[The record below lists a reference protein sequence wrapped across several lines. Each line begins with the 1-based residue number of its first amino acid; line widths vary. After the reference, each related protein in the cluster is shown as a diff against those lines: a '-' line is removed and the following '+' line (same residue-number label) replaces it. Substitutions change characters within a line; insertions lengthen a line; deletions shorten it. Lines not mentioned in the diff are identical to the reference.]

1 MTGTADLQ
9 EFVAAYLVEA
19 EEHLTVANTQL
30 LAIESAQRDGETNP
44 RAVRET
50 FRSLHTIK
58 GLSAMVGVEPVVAI
72 AHRME
77 NFLRDSDR
85 SGGALPQTAIDAL
98 LQGVHAIEQRVAALS
113 RGDSAPAPS
122 EELLAALDS
131 LGLSAAPAP
140 RSPAVVLDLDPA
152 ILGKLAPF
160 EVDQLLRGIAAG
172 QRALRTEFN
181 PSPERAAQGLSINSV
196 RERMSKVASI
206 VRVLPRAVPVTPE
219 APGGLCF
226 VLILLTHSSDDLIA
240 EAVGLSSTSFCSIAR
255 DAPKPTADAD
265 VDAEVLPAVEADL
278 DGTADGTLD
287 SHSRRGVVRVDV
299 SRLDDAMEGLSA
311 LIVTRYRLARSI
323 ASLSERGV
331 NTRELTEIMS
341 DNARQLRDLRAAIVR
356 VRMVPV
362 SELLERI
369 PLLVRGLRRA
379 TNRSVRLELEGG
391 SAELDKSVSERL
403 FPVIVHLVRN
413 AVDHAIETPDER
425 LRRGKSEEGLLRI
438 TCSARSN
445 TRLEIT
451 VSDDGRGIDR
461 AAVARK
467 AGRVAPTDDPGLLDL
482 LCIPGLSTREIVTTT
497 SGRGMGMEI
506 VKRTIVDELGG
517 ELSVHSQFGQGTTF
531 TLRVP
536 LTISIVDAFSF
547 ECGQQRFVVPVAMVE
562 EIIEVDANALVQV
575 PANDDGSPAVDIISR
590 RGVAL
595 PMIQLAQVFKLQSSR
610 KGQPKAIVVRRAGAP
625 IAFAVDRM
633 LGQQEVVIRPINDAL
648 VRAPGVSGA
657 TDLGDGRP
665 TLVLDLVALSER
677 LAHFVAAEQV
687 SIAAH
692 SPARTR

>member
-1 MTGTADLQ
+1 MTGTADLK
-9 EFVAAYLVEA
+9 EFIAAYLVEA

-30 LAIESAQRDGETNP
+30 LAIETAQRSGETHP

-58 GLSAMVGVEPVVAI
+58 GLSAMVGIEPVVAI

-85 SGGALPQTAIDAL
+85 SGGALPQPAIDAL
-98 LQGVHAIEQRVAALS
+98 LRGVRAIEQRVAALS
-113 RGDSAPAPS
+113 RGDSAAAPS
-122 EELLAALDS
+122 DELLVALDS
-131 LGLSAAPAP
+131 LGLTAAPAVP
-140 RSPAVVLDLDPA
+140 SAASLLDLDPSVLA
-152 ILGKLAPF
+152 KLAPF
-160 EVDQLLRGIAAG
+160 ELDQLLRGIAAG
-172 QRALRTEFN
+172 QRALRAEFS
-181 PSPERAAQGLSINSV
+181 PSPERAAQGLTINSV
-196 RERMSKVASI
+196 RERMAKVADI
-206 VRVLPRAVPVTPE
+206 VRVLPRAVPVSPG

-226 VLILLTHSSDDLIA
+226 VLILLTHASDEVIA
-240 EAVGLSSTSFCSIAR
+240 EAVGLGSTTLHSIAR
-255 DAPKPTADAD
+255 DLPEAAPASE
-265 VDAEVLPAVEADL
+265 AELVPASEAGL
-278 DGTADGTLD
+278 DGAEDGKIDT
-287 SHSRRGVVRVDV
+287 HSRRGVVRVEV

-311 LIVTRYRLARSI
+311 LIVTRFRLARSI

-331 NTRELTEIMS
+331 NTRELSEIMN

-379 TNRSVRLELEGG
+379 TNRSVRLELESGN
-391 SAELDKSVSERL
+391 AELDKSVSERL

-425 LRRGKSEEGLLRI
+425 LRRNKPEEGLLRI
-438 TCSARSN
+438 TCGARSN

-467 AGRVAPTDDPGLLDL
+467 AGRATPSDDAALLDL

-517 ELSVHSQFGQGTTF
+517 ELEVHSQVGQGTTF

-547 ECGQQRFVVPVAMVE
+547 ECGEQRFVVPVTMVD
-562 EIIEVDANALVQV
+562 EIIEIDPSSVVHV

-590 RGVAL
+590 RGVAV
-595 PMIQLAQVFKLQSSR
+595 PMIQLAQLFRLKSNR
-610 KGQPKAIVVRRAGAP
+610 KGAGKAIVVRRAGAP
-625 IAFAVDRM
+625 VAFAVDRM
-633 LGQQEVVIRPINDAL
+633 LGQQEVVIRPLNDVL

-665 TLVLDLVALSER
+665 TLVLDLVALSASLAR
-677 LAHFVAAEQV
+677 LVAPEGV
-687 SIAAH
+687 VP
-692 SPARTR
+692 SPHLLTRAR

>member
-1 MTGTADLQ
+1 VTGPADLQ

-19 EEHLTVANTQL
+19 EEHLTVANAQL
-30 LAIESAQRDGETNP
+30 LAIESSQRSGETNP

-85 SGGALPQTAIDAL
+85 SGGALPLSAIDAL
-98 LQGVHAIEQRVAALS
+98 LRGVRAIEQRITALG
-113 RGDSAPAPS
+113 RGDSAAAPS
-122 EELLAALDS
+122 EELLVALDS
-131 LGLSAAPAP
+131 LGLGAAPVA
-140 RSPAVVLDLDPA
+140 RSAETVLDLEPG
-152 ILGKLAPF
+152 ILEKLAPF
-160 EVDQLLRGIAAG
+160 EVDQLLRGVAAG
-172 QRALRTEFN
+172 QRALRAEFS
-181 PSPERAAQGLSINSV
+181 PSPERAAQGLTINSV
-196 RERMSKVASI
+196 RERMTKVADI
-206 VRVLPRAVPVTPE
+206 VRVLPRSVPISPA

-226 VLILLTHSSDDLIA
+226 ILILLSGASDEAIA
-240 EAVGLSSTSFCSIAR
+240 EAVGLDSTSLHSIAHQAAEGR
-255 DAPKPTADAD
+255 PEAELLATAEDGLDGAEDAPIDT
-265 VDAEVLPAVEADL
+265 
-278 DGTADGTLD
+278 
-287 SHSRRGVVRVDV
+287 HSRRGVVRVDV
-299 SRLDDAMEGLSA
+299 NRLDDAMEGLSA

-323 ASLSERGV
+323 ASLTERGV
-331 NTRELTEIMS
+331 NTRELSEIMK

-379 TNRSVRLELEGG
+379 TQRSVRLELEGG
-391 SAELDKSVSERL
+391 NAELDKSVSERL

-425 LRRGKSEEGLLRI
+425 LRRGKPEEGLLRI
-438 TCSARSN
+438 TCGARGSS
-445 TRLEIT
+445 RLEIT

-461 AAVARK
+461 DAVARK
-467 AGRVAPTDDPGLLDL
+467 AGRTAPGDDAGLLDL

-506 VKRTIVDELGG
+506 VKRTVVDELGG

-547 ECGQQRFVVPVAMVE
+547 ECGEQRFVVPVAMVD

-590 RGVAL
+590 RGMAL
-595 PMIQLAQVFKLQSSR
+595 PLIQLAQVFRLKATPS
-610 KGQPKAIVVRRAGAP
+610 GAGKAIVVRRAGAP
-625 IAFAVDRM
+625 VAFAVDRM

-665 TLVLDLVALSER
+665 TLVLDLVALSAS
-677 LAHFVAAEQV
+677 LAHFTTAEDPKSTAQL
-687 SIAAH
+687 A
-692 SPARTR
+692 ARTR

>member
-1 MTGTADLQ
+1 MTGPADLK

-30 LAIESAQRDGETNP
+30 LAIESAQRSGDTNP

-58 GLSAMVGVEPVVAI
+58 GLSAMVGIEPVVAI

-85 SGGALPQTAIDAL
+85 SGGALPQPAIDAL
-98 LQGVHAIEQRVAALS
+98 LRGVHAIEQRIAALS
-113 RGDSAPAPS
+113 RGESAAAPS
-122 EELLAALDS
+122 DELLATLDS
-131 LGLSAAPAP
+131 LGLAAAPVAP
-140 RSPAVVLDLDPA
+140 TASAVLDLDPT
-152 ILGKLAPF
+152 ILAKLAPF
-160 EVDQLLRGIAAG
+160 EVDQLVRGIAAG
-172 QRALRTEFN
+172 RRALRAEFS
-181 PSPERAAQGLSINSV
+181 PSPERAAQGLTINSV
-196 RERMSKVASI
+196 RERLAEVAEL
-206 VRVLPRAVPVTPE
+206 VRVLPRAVPVSPA

-226 VLILLTHSSDDLIA
+226 VLILLTNSSDEMIT
-240 EAVGLSSTSFCSIAR
+240 EAVGLDGSSSLHCIAR
-255 DAPKPTADAD
+255 DQPEHSAG
-265 VDAEVLPAVEADL
+265 AELTPINEAGL
-278 DGTADGTLD
+278 DGAEDRMIDT
-287 SHSRRGVVRVDV
+287 HSRRGVVRVDV

-311 LIVTRYRLARSI
+311 LIVTRFRLARSI
-323 ASLSERGV
+323 ASLTERGV
-331 NTRELTEIMS
+331 NTRELSEIMN

-362 SELLERI
+362 AELLERI
-369 PLLVRGLRRA
+369 PLLVRGLQRS
-379 TNRSVRLELEGG
+379 TNRSVRLELESG

-403 FPVIVHLVRN
+403 FPVLVHLVRN

-425 LRRGKSEEGLLRI
+425 RRRNKPEEGLLRI
-438 TCSARSN
+438 TCGARSN
-445 TRLEIT
+445 TRLELT

-461 AAVARK
+461 AAVAKK
-467 AGRVAPTDDPGLLDL
+467 AARAVPNDDAALLDL

-506 VKRTIVDELGG
+506 VKRTIVDQLGG
-517 ELSVHSQFGQGTTF
+517 ELEVHTELGQGTTF

-547 ECGQQRFVVPVAMVE
+547 ECGEQRFVVPVAMVD
-562 EIIEVDANALVQV
+562 EIVEVDPSALVHV

-590 RGVAL
+590 RGVAV
-595 PMIQLAQVFKLQSSR
+595 PMIQLAQVFRLKTKR
-610 KGQPKAIVVRRAGAP
+610 NRAGKAIVVRRAGSP
-625 IAFAVDRM
+625 VAFAVDRM
-633 LGQQEVVIRPINDAL
+633 LGQQEVVIRPINDFL

-665 TLVLDLVALSER
+665 TLVLDLVALSAS
-677 LAHFVAAEQV
+677 LSAGSQML
-687 SIAAH
+687 
-692 SPARTR
+692 ARTR

>member
-1 MTGTADLQ
+1 VTGTADLK

-19 EEHLTVANTQL
+19 DEHLTVANTQL
-30 LAIESAQRDGETNP
+30 LAIESAQRNGETNP

-85 SGGALPQTAIDAL
+85 SGGPLPQPAIDAL
-98 LQGVHAIEQRVAALS
+98 LRGVRAIEQRIAALS
-113 RGDSAPAPS
+113 RGDSAAAPS
-122 EELLAALDS
+122 DELLVALDS
-131 LGLSAAPAP
+131 LGLAAAPAP
-140 RSPAVVLDLDPA
+140 RAAEAVLDLEPD
-152 ILGKLAPF
+152 ILAKLAPF
-160 EVDQLLRGIAAG
+160 EVEQLLRGVAAG
-172 QRALRTEFN
+172 QRALRAEFS
-181 PSPERAAQGLSINSV
+181 PSPERAAQGLTINSV
-196 RERMSKVASI
+196 RERVAKVASI
-206 VRVLPRAVPVTPE
+206 VRVLPRAVAVSPS

-226 VLILLTHSSDDLIA
+226 VLLLLTDSSNEELG
-240 EAVGLSSTSFCSIAR
+240 EAIGLGSANLVSIAR
-255 DAPKPTADAD
+255 DLPRPAAEAELAAPSEDGLDGADAGEM
-265 VDAEVLPAVEADL
+265 DA
-278 DGTADGTLD
+278 
-287 SHSRRGVVRVDV
+287 HSRRGVVRVDV
-299 SRLDDAMEGLSA
+299 HRLDDAMEGLSA
-311 LIVTRYRLARSI
+311 LIVTRYRLARAI
-323 ASLSERGV
+323 ASLTEHGV
-331 NTRELTEIMS
+331 NTRELSAIMN

-379 TNRSVRLELEGG
+379 TTRAVRLELEGG
-391 SAELDKSVSERL
+391 NAELDKSVSERI
-403 FPVIVHLVRN
+403 FPAIVHLVRN

-425 LRRGKSEEGLLRI
+425 LRRGKPEEGLLRI
-438 TCSARSN
+438 TCGARSS

-461 AAVARK
+461 ALVARK
-467 AGRVAPTDDPGLLDL
+467 AGRPPPEDDAGLLDL
-482 LCIPGLSTREIVTTT
+482 LCIPGLSTRDIVTTT

-506 VKRTIVDELGG
+506 VKRAIVDELGG
-517 ELSVHSQFGQGTTF
+517 ELELHSQFGQGTTF

-547 ECGQQRFVVPVAMVE
+547 ECGEQRFVVPVAMVD
-562 EIIEVDANALVQV
+562 EIVEVDPNAVVQV
-575 PANDDGSPAVDIISR
+575 PENDDGSPALELMSR

-595 PMIQLAQVFKLQSSR
+595 PLIPLARVFRLQTSPRSAS
-610 KGQPKAIVVRRAGAP
+610 KAIVVRRAGAP
-625 IAFAVDRM
+625 MAFTVDRM
-633 LGQQEVVIRPINDAL
+633 LGQQEVVIRPISDVL
-648 VRAPGVSGA
+648 VRAPGISGA

-665 TLVLDLVALSER
+665 TLVLDLVALSASLSRVGSREGPSPN
-677 LAHFVAAEQV
+677 AA
-687 SIAAH
+687 

>member
-1 MTGTADLQ
+1 VTGTADLK
-9 EFVAAYLVEA
+9 EFIAAYLVEA

-30 LAIESAQRDGETNP
+30 LAIESAQRSGETNP

-85 SGGALPQTAIDAL
+85 SGGALPQSAIDAL
-98 LQGVHAIEQRVAALS
+98 LRGVRAIEQRVAALS
-113 RGDSAPAPS
+113 RGDGAAAPS

-131 LGLSAAPAP
+131 LGLGATPSV
-140 RSPAVVLDLDPA
+140 RSPTAVLDLDPA
-152 ILGKLAPF
+152 VLAKLAPF

-172 QRALRTEFN
+172 QRALRAEFS
-181 PSPERAAQGLSINSV
+181 PSPERAAHGLNINSI
-196 RERMSKVASI
+196 RERMGRVAEI
-206 VRVLPRAVPVTPE
+206 VRVLPRAVPISPE

-226 VLILLTHSSDDLIA
+226 VLLLLTRSSDEAIA
-240 EAVGLSSTSFCSIAR
+240 EAIGLDRTSFVNLVRAAPKAAPETELVPGAEVGL
-255 DAPKPTADAD
+255 DG
-265 VDAEVLPAVEADL
+265 AE
-278 DGTADGTLD
+278 DGKLD
-287 SHSRRGVVRVDV
+287 SLSRRGVVRVDV

-311 LIVTRYRLARSI
+311 LIVTRFRLARSI
-323 ASLSERGV
+323 ASLSESGV
-331 NTRELTEIMS
+331 NTRELSEIMK

-362 SELLERI
+362 SELLERL

-379 TNRSVRLELEGG
+379 TQRSVRLELEAGN
-391 SAELDKSVSERL
+391 AELDKAVSERV
-403 FPVIVHLVRN
+403 FPALVHLVRN

-425 LRRGKSEEGLLRI
+425 LRRNKPEEGLLRI
-438 TCSARSN
+438 TCSARGS

-467 AGRVAPTDDPGLLDL
+467 AGRPTPTDDSGLLDL
-482 LCIPGLSTREIVTTT
+482 LCIPGLSTRDVVTTT

-506 VKRTIVDELGG
+506 VKRTIVNDLGG
-517 ELSVHSQFGQGTTF
+517 ELEVHSQFGQGTMF

-547 ECGQQRFVVPVAMVE
+547 ECADQRFVVPVTMVD
-562 EIIEVDANALVQV
+562 EIIEIDPSELVPI
-575 PANDDGSPAVDIISR
+575 PANDDGSPTLDVISR
-590 RGVAL
+590 RGFAL
-595 PMIQLAQVFKLQSSR
+595 PMIRLAQVFKLPADPQ
-610 KGQPKAIVVRRAGAP
+610 KTGHKAIVVRRAGAP
-625 IAFAVDRM
+625 MAFAVDRM
-633 LGQQEVVIRPINDAL
+633 LGQQEVVIRPINDVLA
-648 VRAPGVSGA
+648 RAPGVSGA

-665 TLVLDLVALSER
+665 TLVLDLVALSASLSHAGAGETRDVHAHARLHAGER
-677 LAHFVAAEQV
+677 
-687 SIAAH
+687 
-692 SPARTR
+692 

>member
-1 MTGTADLQ
+1 MTVTADLK
-9 EFVAAYLVEA
+9 EFIAAYLVEA
-19 EEHLTVANTQL
+19 EEHLGVANAQL
-30 LAIESAQRDGETNP
+30 LDVETSQRAGSTNP

-58 GLSAMVGVEPVVAI
+58 GLSAMVGIEPIVAI

-77 NFLRDSDR
+77 TFLREFDR
-85 SGGALPQTAIDAL
+85 SGGALPLPAVDAL
-98 LQGVHAIEQRVAALS
+98 LRGVRAIEQRIAALR
-113 RGDSAPAPS
+113 RGDAAAQPS
-122 EELLAALDS
+122 DELLAALDS
-131 LGLSAAPAP
+131 LGLASAPVAPL
-140 RSPAVVLDLDPA
+140 PAATLELDPA
-152 ILGKLAPF
+152 ILSKLAPF
-160 EVDQLLRGIAAG
+160 EVDLLLRGVASG
-172 QRALRTEFN
+172 QRALRAEFN
-181 PSPERAAQGLSINSV
+181 PSPARAAQGLTINSV
-196 RERMSKVASI
+196 RERVAKVAEI
-206 VRVLPRAVPVTPE
+206 VRVLPRAVPMSSE

-226 VLILLTHSSDDLIA
+226 VLLLLTRSSDEAIAQAAGISAESLHSIVGDLA
-240 EAVGLSSTSFCSIAR
+240 L
-255 DAPKPTADAD
+255 P
-265 VDAEVLPAVEADL
+265 VLVEQPRLDLPL
-278 DGTADGTLD
+278 DGIDDEVVDPQA
-287 SHSRRGVVRVDV
+287 RRGVVRVDV
-299 SRLDDAMEGLSA
+299 GRLDDAMEGLSS
-311 LIVTRYRLARSI
+311 LIVTRFRLARAI
-323 ASLSERGV
+323 ASLKERGA
-331 NTRELTEIMS
+331 NTREISEIMT

-356 VRMVPV
+356 VRMVPA
-362 SELLERI
+362 SELLERV

-379 TNRSVRLELEGG
+379 TNRAVRLELEGG

-425 LRRGKSEEGLLRI
+425 LRRGKPEEGLLRI

-467 AGRVAPTDDPGLLDL
+467 AGRTNPNDNAGLLDL

-517 ELSVHSQFGQGTTF
+517 ELEVTSELGKGTMF

-547 ECGQQRFVVPVAMVE
+547 ECADQRFVVPVSMVE
-562 EIIEVDANALVQV
+562 EIIEVDPAGLAPV
-575 PANDDGSPAVDIISR
+575 PANDDGGPTVDIISR
-590 RGVAL
+590 RGLAVPL
-595 PMIQLAQVFKLQSSR
+595 VQLAQVFGLATSSGR
-610 KGQPKAIVVRRAGAP
+610 SAKAIIVRRAGAP
-625 IAFAVDRM
+625 VAFGVDRL
-633 LGQQEVVIRPINDAL
+633 LGQQEVVIRPINDVL

-665 TLVLDLVALSER
+665 TLVLDLVALS
-677 LAHFVAAEQV
+677 AAMGHAR
-687 SIAAH
+687 SFGAA
-692 SPARTR
+692 S

>member
-1 MTGTADLQ
+1 MTGTADLK
-9 EFVAAYLVEA
+9 EFIAAYLVEA

-30 LAIESAQRDGETNP
+30 LAIESAQRGGETNP

-98 LQGVHAIEQRVAALS
+98 LRGVRAIEQRVAALS
-113 RGDSAPAPS
+113 RGDSAAPPS
-122 EELLAALDS
+122 DELLAALDS
-131 LGLSAAPAP
+131 LGLTAAPVARP
-140 RSPAVVLDLDPA
+140 PAVVLDLEPTMLA
-152 ILGKLAPF
+152 KLAPF

-172 QRALRTEFN
+172 QRALRAEFS
-181 PSPERAAQGLSINSV
+181 PSPERAAQGLTINSV
-196 RERMSKVASI
+196 RERMAKVADI
-206 VRVLPRAVPVTPE
+206 VRVLPRAMPVSAD

-226 VLILLTHSSDDLIA
+226 VLLLLTRASDEVIA
-240 EAVGLSSTSFCSIAR
+240 EAVGLANDSLHSIAR
-255 DAPKPTADAD
+255 DAPEAAAA
-265 VDAEVLPAVEADL
+265 AELLPPAEASL
-278 DGTADGTLD
+278 DGAEDAPLET
-287 SHSRRGVVRVDV
+287 HSRRGVVRVDV

-311 LIVTRYRLARSI
+311 LIVTRYRLARAISG
-323 ASLSERGV
+323 LTERGV
-331 NTRELTEIMS
+331 NTRELSEIMT

-425 LRRGKSEEGLLRI
+425 LRRGKPEEGLLRI

-451 VSDDGRGIDR
+451 VTDDGRGIDR
-461 AAVARK
+461 AAVAKK
-467 AGRVAPTDDPGLLDL
+467 AGRVAPNDDAGLLDL
-482 LCIPGLSTREIVTTT
+482 LCIPGLSTRDIVTTT

-517 ELSVHSQFGQGTTF
+517 ELEVRSQFGQGTTF

-547 ECGQQRFVVPVAMVE
+547 ECGEQRFVVPVAMVD
-562 EIIEVDANALVQV
+562 EIIEVDTNALVQV
-575 PANDDGSPAVDIISR
+575 PANDDSSLSVDIISR

-595 PMIQLAQVFKLQSSR
+595 PMIQLAQVFRLPTNR
-610 KGQPKAIVVRRAGAP
+610 KGPGKAIVVRRAGAP
-625 IAFAVDRM
+625 VAFAVDRM

-665 TLVLDLVALSER
+665 TLVLDLVALCASLSR
-677 LAHFVAAEQV
+677 VVAPEPGRGQAYL
-687 SIAAH
+687 
-692 SPARTR
+692 PARTR

>member
-1 MTGTADLQ
+1 VTGTADLK
-9 EFVAAYLVEA
+9 EFIAAYLVEA
-19 EEHLTVANTQL
+19 EEHLAVANTQL
-30 LAIESAQRDGETNP
+30 LAIESAQKDGQANP

-85 SGGALPQTAIDAL
+85 SGGTLAQSAIDAL
-98 LQGVHAIEQRVAALS
+98 LRGVRAIEQRVAALA
-113 RGDSAPAPS
+113 RGDSAAAPS

-131 LGLSAAPAP
+131 LGLAATPPAP
-140 RSPAVVLDLDPA
+140 TPAAVLDLEPA
-152 ILGKLAPF
+152 MLTKLAPF
-160 EVDQLLRGIAAG
+160 EVEQLLRGIAAG
-172 QRALRTEFN
+172 QRALRVEFS
-181 PSPERAAQGLSINSV
+181 PSPERAAQGLTINSV
-196 RERMSKVASI
+196 RERAAKVADI
-206 VRVLPRAVPVTPE
+206 VRVLPRAVPVSADSPGGLSFVLLLLSRSSDEQVVDALGLAEANLRSIARELPE
-219 APGGLCF
+219 APPESEL
-226 VLILLTHSSDDLIA
+226 VPTSEA
-240 EAVGLSSTSFCSIAR
+240 E
-255 DAPKPTADAD
+255 
-265 VDAEVLPAVEADL
+265 L
-278 DGTADGTLD
+278 DGAEDGKLD
-287 SHSRRGVVRVDV
+287 TQSRRGVVRVDV
-299 SRLDDAMEGLSA
+299 SRLDDAMEGLSS
-311 LIVTRYRLARSI
+311 LIVTRFRLARAI
-323 ASLSERGV
+323 ASLTERGV
-331 NTRELTEIMS
+331 NTRELSEIMT

-391 SAELDKSVSERL
+391 SAELDKAVSERL

-425 LRRGKSEEGLLRI
+425 LRRGKPEEGLLRI
-438 TCSARSN
+438 TCGARTN
-445 TRLEIT
+445 TRLELT

-461 AAVARK
+461 AAVAKK
-467 AGRVAPTDDPGLLDL
+467 AGRASPSDDAGLLDL
-482 LCIPGLSTREIVTTT
+482 LCIPGLSTRDIVTTT

-517 ELSVHSQFGQGTTF
+517 ELEVHSEFGQGTTF

-547 ECGQQRFVVPVAMVE
+547 ECGEQRFVVPVTMVD
-562 EIIEVDANALVQV
+562 EIVEVDPNALVKV
-575 PANDDGSPAVDIISR
+575 PANDDGSPTVDILSR
-590 RGVAL
+590 RGVAV
-595 PMIQLAQVFKLQSSR
+595 PMVQLSQVFRLNTSPRAAS
-610 KGQPKAIVVRRAGAP
+610 KAIVVRRAGLP
-625 IAFAVDRM
+625 VAFAVDRM
-633 LGQQEVVIRPINDAL
+633 LGQQEVVIRPLNDVL

-665 TLVLDLVALSER
+665 TLVLDLVALSASLSSAK
-677 LAHFVAAEQV
+677 LANGR
-687 SIAAH
+687 SW
-692 SPARTR
+692 

>member
-1 MTGTADLQ
+1 VTEKADLK

-19 EEHLTVANTQL
+19 EEHLAVANTQL
-30 LAIESAQRDGETNP
+30 LAVESAQRSGETNP
-44 RAVRET
+44 RGVRET
-50 FRSLHTIK
+50 FRSIHTIK

-85 SGGALPQTAIDAL
+85 SGGTLPQPAIDAL
-98 LQGVHAIEQRVAALS
+98 LRGVRAIEQRVAALS
-113 RGDSAPAPS
+113 RGEAAAPPS
-122 EELLAALDS
+122 DELLTALDS
-131 LGLSAAPAP
+131 LGLAGAPAP
-140 RSPAVVLDLDPA
+140 PPPAAVLDLDPA
-152 ILGKLAPF
+152 VLAKLAPF
-160 EVDQLLRGIAAG
+160 EVDLLRRGVESG
-172 QRALRTEFN
+172 QRALSAEFN
-181 PSPERAAQGLSINSV
+181 PSPERAAQGFTINSV
-196 RERMSKVASI
+196 RERMGKVAEI
-206 VRVLPRAVPVTPE
+206 IRVLPRSVPVSPE

-226 VLILLTHSSDDLIA
+226 VLLLLTRSSDELIA
-240 EAVGLSSTSFCSIAR
+240 QTVGLDATSVRSIAPALPKA
-255 DAPKPTADAD
+255 AP
-265 VDAEVLPAVEADL
+265 EVELAPPSEKGL
-278 DGTADGTLD
+278 DGAEDGAIDT
-287 SHSRRGVVRVDV
+287 HSRRGVVRVDV

-311 LIVTRYRLARSI
+311 LIVTRYRLARTI
-323 ASLSERGV
+323 TNLAERGV
-331 NTRELTEIMS
+331 NVRELSEIMN

-379 TNRSVRLELEGG
+379 TNRAVRLELEGG
-391 SAELDKSVSERL
+391 TAELDKSVSERL

-438 TCSARSN
+438 TCGARSN

-467 AGRVAPTDDPGLLDL
+467 AGRSAPSDDAGLLDL
-482 LCIPGLSTREIVTTT
+482 LCIPGLSTRDIVTTT

-517 ELSVHSQFGQGTTF
+517 ELEVHSQVGQGTTF

-536 LTISIVDAFSF
+536 LTISIVDAFTF
-547 ECGQQRFVVPVAMVE
+547 ECGDQRFVVPVAMVD
-562 EIIEVDANALVQV
+562 EIIEVDPDALVRV
-575 PANDDGSPAVDIISR
+575 PANDDGSPSLDIISR
-590 RGVAL
+590 RGVAV
-595 PMIQLAQVFKLQSSR
+595 PMIELARVFRLQTAVKAAS
-610 KGQPKAIVVRRAGAP
+610 KAIIVRRAGVP
-625 IAFAVDRM
+625 MAFAVDRM
-633 LGQQEVVIRPINDAL
+633 LGQQEVVIRPIKDSL

-665 TLVLDLVALSER
+665 TLVLDLVALSAS
-677 LAHFVAAEQV
+677 LSATDQPF
-687 SIAAH
+687 
-692 SPARTR
+692 ARAR

>member
-1 MTGTADLQ
+1 MTGTADLK
-9 EFVAAYLVEA
+9 EFIAAYLVEA

-30 LAIESAQRDGETNP
+30 LAIEGAQRSGETNP

-85 SGGALPQTAIDAL
+85 SGGALPQSAIDAL
-98 LQGVHAIEQRVAALS
+98 LRGVHAIEQRVAALS

-122 EELLAALDS
+122 DELLAALDS
-131 LGLSAAPAP
+131 LGLTAPPVVSAPA
-140 RSPAVVLDLDPA
+140 AALDLEPTLLA
-152 ILGKLAPF
+152 KLAPF
-160 EVDQLLRGIAAG
+160 EVDQLLRGIATG
-172 QRALRTEFN
+172 QRALRAEFS
-181 PSPERAAQGLSINSV
+181 PSPERAAEGLTINSV
-196 RERMSKVASI
+196 RERMAKVADI
-206 VRVLPRAVPVTPE
+206 VRVLPRAVPVSPE

-226 VLILLTHSSDDLIA
+226 VLLLLTRTSDELIMQ
-240 EAVGLSSTSFCSIAR
+240 AVGLGSTSLLSIAR
-255 DAPKPTADAD
+255 TLSPSPAA
-265 VDAEVLPAVEADL
+265 AELVPPLEAAL
-278 DGTADGTLD
+278 DGTEEAPIET
-287 SHSRRGVVRVDV
+287 HSRRGVVRVDV

-323 ASLSERGV
+323 ATLTERGV
-331 NTRELTEIMS
+331 NTRELSEIMT

-362 SELLERI
+362 AELLERV

-391 SAELDKSVSERL
+391 NAELDKSVSERL

-425 LRRGKSEEGLLRI
+425 LRRGKPEEGLLRI
-438 TCSARSN
+438 TCGARSN

-461 AAVARK
+461 TAVARK
-467 AGRVAPTDDPGLLDL
+467 ANRAAPQDDAALLDL
-482 LCIPGLSTREIVTTT
+482 LCIPGLSTRDIVTTT

-517 ELSVHSQFGQGTTF
+517 ELEVHSELGHGTTF

-536 LTISIVDAFSF
+536 LTISIVDGFSF
-547 ECGQQRFVVPVAMVE
+547 ECGEQRFVVPVTMVD
-562 EIIEVDANALVQV
+562 EIIEVDPNALVQV

-590 RGVAL
+590 RGMAVPL
-595 PMIQLAQVFKLQSSR
+595 IQLAQVFRLKASPKPAS
-610 KGQPKAIVVRRAGAP
+610 KAIIVRRAGSP
-625 IAFAVDRM
+625 VAFAVDRM
-633 LGQQEVVIRPINDAL
+633 LGQQEVVIRPIDDFL

-665 TLVLDLVALSER
+665 TLVLDLVALSASLSRFATIE
-677 LAHFVAAEQV
+677 AAN
-687 SIAAH
+687 SATRPL
-692 SPARTR
+692 SRTR

>member
-1 MTGTADLQ
+1 MTGTADLK
-9 EFVAAYLVEA
+9 EFIAAYLVEA

-58 GLSAMVGVEPVVAI
+58 GLSAMVGIEPVVAI

-85 SGGALPQTAIDAL
+85 SGGALPQPAIDAL
-98 LQGVHAIEQRVAALS
+98 LRGVRAIEQRVAALS
-113 RGDSAPAPS
+113 RGDSAAAPS
-122 EELLAALDS
+122 DELLTTLDS
-131 LGLSAAPAP
+131 LGFAAAPV
-140 RSPAVVLDLDPA
+140 RPARAAVLDLDPA
-152 ILGKLAPF
+152 LLAKLAPF
-160 EVDQLLRGIAAG
+160 EVEQLLRGIAAG
-172 QRALRTEFN
+172 QRALRAEFS
-181 PSPERAAQGLSINSV
+181 PSPELAARGLTINSV
-196 RERMSKVASI
+196 RTRLGSVADI
-206 VRVLPRAVPVTPE
+206 VRVLPRAVPVSPQ

-226 VLILLTHSSDDLIA
+226 VLLLLTRSSDEMIA
-240 EAVGLSSTSFCSIAR
+240 EAVGLSGASIHNIAR
-255 DAPKPTADAD
+255 DLPEPAARSD
-265 VDAEVLPAVEADL
+265 VDPAILAA
-278 DGTADGTLD
+278 ADGGEDGKLD
-287 SHSRRGVVRVDV
+287 VHLRRGIVRVDV

-311 LIVTRYRLARSI
+311 LIVTRFRLTRSI
-323 ASLSERGV
+323 AALTERGV
-331 NTRELTEIMS
+331 NTRELSEIMN

-362 SELLERI
+362 SELLERL

-379 TNRSVRLELEGG
+379 TNRAVRLELEAGN
-391 SAELDKSVSERL
+391 AELDKSVSERL

-425 LRRGKSEEGLLRI
+425 LRRNKPEEGLLRI
-438 TCSARSN
+438 SCSARGS

-461 AAVARK
+461 ALVAKR
-467 AGRVAPTDDPGLLDL
+467 AGRATPNDDAGLLDL
-482 LCIPGLSTREIVTTT
+482 LCIAGLSTRDIVTTT

-517 ELSVHSQFGQGTTF
+517 ELELHSQVGQGTTF

-547 ECGQQRFVVPVAMVE
+547 ECGDQRFVVPVTMVD
-562 EIIEVDANALVQV
+562 EIIEVDPNALVQV
-575 PANDDGSPAVDIISR
+575 PANDDGSPGIEIVSR
-590 RGVAL
+590 RGVAV
-595 PMIQLAQVFKLQSSR
+595 PMIQLAHVFRIKT
-610 KGQPKAIVVRRAGAP
+610 GQKRGSKAIVVRRGGAP
-625 IAFAVDRM
+625 VAFAVDRM
-633 LGQQEVVIRPINDAL
+633 LGQQEVVIRPINDVLA
-648 VRAPGVSGA
+648 RAPGVSGA

-665 TLVLDLVALSER
+665 TLVLDLVALSTS
-677 LAHFVAAEQV
+677 LGSVPQL
-687 SIAAH
+687 
-692 SPARTR
+692 PARTR